1 MIPCVLVDV
10 KVSRR
15 RRVVGYLPF
24 DGDDGSAS
32 TGAPAWPRSPS
43 ASVAIDWD
51 VAVTL
56 ARPSFQPLYGST
68 LLFIVAPA
76 ATASIWGGY
85 LFRPDAQD

>member
-1 MIPCVLVDV
+1 MIRDSVRVSGRV
-10 KVSRR
+10 GTVSRR

-24 DGDDGSAS
+24 DGDGSAS

-56 ARPSFQPLYGST
+56 ARPSFQPLYAALYCGAGGDGVHMGW
-68 LLFIVAPA
+68 LLISA
-76 ATASIWGGY
+76 
-85 LFRPDAQD
+85 

>member
-51 VAVTL
+51 

-68 LLFIVAPA
+68 LLFIVAPE
-76 ATASIWGGY
+76 ATASMGWLLIS
-85 LFRPDAQD
+85 A